1 MHWHE
6 TAMGLHVFPIPIP
19 PHTSLSTRSLW
30 VFPVHQVGELVSCI
44 QPGLVICFTIDKIH
58 VSIPSV
64 IRSSD
69 IYQMLPWN
77 CLCSSGCT
85 CKVWISSSLW
95 FRLGWQRY
103 MDSWYTMGK
112 VQWQSHAPKLCLYE
126 MNTSPNLGPSWR
138 KCQLKRVLVG
148 EQEVARKRKSEWER
162 TWRSQAVWC
171 MQVITSD
178 WVLTRRLV

>member
-1 MHWHE
+1 MTWWVQWQHR
-6 TAMGLHVFPIPIP
+6 AQGLFVLDGRQGLM
-19 PHTSLSTRSLW
+19 SLSPQPSKGRSTLTCSPRAGATDAQAMAGPGCLW
-30 VFPVHQVGELVSCI
+30 REVPQLCLFLWISRWTVVKLPQAFS
-44 QPGLVICFTIDKIH
+44 FF
-58 VSIPSV
+58 SIPSV

-69 IYQMLPWN
+69 IYQMLLWN
-77 CLCSSGCT
+77 CLCSSRCT

-95 FRLGWQRY
+95 FCLGWQRY

-148 EQEVARKRKSEWER
+148 E
-162 TWRSQAVWC
+162 
-171 MQVITSD
+171 
-178 WVLTRRLV
+178 